1 MLAAARVGPQAPAMP
16 RQVSAGVL
24 VYRTG
29 PAGPEFLLVHPGG
42 PFWARKDLAAWS
54 IPKGLVD
61 PGEETW
67 AAAAR
72 EFAEEL
78 GQALTPG
85 VLAAAP
91 QPLSPCP
98 TPGGKLVLAWLAP
111 ADLDLSDLRSNL
123 FELEWPRGSGRLRRF
138 PEVDRAAY
146 FRIETALEKIHR
158 GQRPIL
164 VEAAGRLA
172 RGEQSP
178 GTA

>member
-1 MLAAARVGPQAPAMP
+1 MP

-54 IPKGLVD
+54 IPKGLMD

-123 FELEWPRGSGRLRRF
+123 FELEWPRGSGRLREY
-138 PEVDRAAY
+138 PEIDRAAW
-146 FRIETALEKIHR
+146 FGLDDARRAAVR
-158 GQRPIL
+158 GQVPFLDRL
-164 VEAAGRLA
+164 MHVLQSTGAAEHGDLQM
-172 RGEQSP
+172 E
-178 GTA
+178 